1 MFDRPKSVAS
11 IAFAADAR
19 WRSGRMHA
27 RRRAVL
33 AVVAVGFLAAALLGA
48 HAQAAARLAFTP
60 DHGPVGTAVTAQAS
74 GLTPGSK
81 VALSWETADASWQV
95 DGADF
100 NGIAA
105 TPAQT
110 TLANGT
116 VAADGTVTLRFT
128 VPGDYGYTHNVFLL
142 DGSGRKV
149 ARQGF
154 VVSPH
159 LTMSPTSGPAGTPI
173 HIRFTGLGYRFYH
186 LVWHLHYDGADV
198 GMLSALS
205 TRGTA
210 DVTIPATGAVG
221 PHTLQ
226 AIVGTHAAPYL
237 NEQQAPI
244 YIPQVPL
251 VESAVFTITPG
262 PAVASPPAP
271 TQGLPRERGD
281 GAPTGADGTPS
292 LALDYVTGQVGSP
305 TVLRGRGFPAGAEV
319 KLSWSTVV
327 GNRIS
332 GRGWQESTRPFTTV
346 TAGADGTFAYRFDT
360 PDDLGGVHH
369 IVATAGDLT
378 AKTAYTIKPSVFEVS
393 PRTVAPGG
401 DITVH
406 LKGVGWTATANIYTL
421 VMDNGYFG
429 YACGFNSQ
437 GDVVIHIKAPGQPGT
452 HYIDLYP
459 SIYKGDLKGPGAP
472 TSTANANYLLLPML
486 NVPDH
491 PGERLPSFELSF
503 MVTGGTAAAP

>member
-1 MFDRPKSVAS
+1 MVDTRQAMANGVLAGAPP
-11 IAFAADAR
+11 
-19 WRSGRMHA
+19 
-27 RRRAVL
+27 RRAGQRARTL
-33 AVVAVGFLAAALLGA
+33 LAALVAGLLALGMFGA
-48 HAQAAARLAFTP
+48 RAQAAARLEFTP
-60 DHGPVGTAVTAQAS
+60 AYGPVGTAVTAQAT
-74 GLTPGSK
+74 GLTPGAK

-105 TPAQT
+105 TTVQH
-110 TLANGT
+110 TLANG
-116 VAADGTVTLRFT
+116 VAGADGTLTLHFT

-142 DGSGRKV
+142 DGGGDKV

-159 LTMSPTSGPAGTPI
+159 LTMSPASGPVGTPI

-186 LVWHLHYDGADV
+186 LVWHLKYDGADT

-262 PAVASPPAP
+262 PAVPSAPAA
-271 TQGLPRERGD
+271 TQGLNREPGTAASAGG
-281 GAPTGADGTPS
+281 GASPS
-292 LALDYVTGQVGSP
+292 LALDYSTGAVGSP
-305 TVLRGRGFPAGAEV
+305 TVLRGRGFPAGSEV
-319 KLSWSTVV
+319 NLTWSTVV

-332 GRGWQESTRPFTTV
+332 GAGWQESTRPFASV
-346 TAGADGTFAYRFDT
+346 TAGADGAFEYRFDT

-369 IVATAGDLT
+369 IVATAGD
-378 AKTAYTIKPSVFEVS
+378 ARAQADYTIKPSVFEVS

-437 GDVVIHIKAPGQPGT
+437 GDVVIHIKAPGQAGT
-452 HYIDLYP
+452 HYVSLYP

-486 NVPDH
+486 NVVDH
-491 PGERLPSFELSF
+491 PGERLPSFDLSF
-503 MVTGGTAAAP
+503 TVTGADASAP